1 MKDMNLNGLDIDFLS
16 EVKVGVIQQMDV
28 ILQIINFYRR
38 IVCVNVKI

>member
-1 MKDMNLNGLDIDFLS
+1 MNLNGLDIDFLS